1 MRGESRCASLFSRL
15 RGVCT
20 CECVSKSHE
29 THLALVSAE
38 TKKGVALDKS
48 THKYR
53 LLQIV
58 NGQAKTVGR
67 FHVEKEGIEGYNA
80 YNDMQTKG
88 PLGVT
93 GVPASIGNI
102 GPPGERPFLRSSSWE
117 YTNSEMVP
125 THSVPR
131 LSCLGHCMQALLCYR
146 KWIGK

>member
-1 MRGESRCASLFSRL
+1 MRNRVTSISLWFRNNKK
-15 RGVCT
+15 T
-20 CECVSKSHE
+20 
-29 THLALVSAE
+29 
-38 TKKGVALDKS
+38 KGVALDKS

-93 GVPASIGNI
+93 GVPASIGNV

>member
-1 MRGESRCASLFSRL
+1 MCRPLFPFAWRVHLCERERESRDSSLWFR
-15 RGVCT
+15 
-20 CECVSKSHE
+20 K
-29 THLALVSAE
+29 
-38 TKKGVALDKS
+38 KKGVALDKS

-88 PLGVT
+88 PLGVS

-102 GPPGERPFLRSSSWE
+102 GPPGERQSLPAQKQLAKHKS
-117 YTNSEMVP
+117 
-125 THSVPR
+125 
-131 LSCLGHCMQALLCYR
+131 
-146 KWIGK
+146 